1 MSAQQ
6 PDGSSTYSPLFTS
19 QPDQQQGQQGQQ
31 QMLPQMP
38 RPTSFGKFD
47 GVVGRITS
55 VMKSKRKMRESLAHM
70 DKEQEARAQLLLK
83 ASIDILKEELL
94 PVNVDPFTVHSNSLV
109 DQVYMLFNSVKVN
122 CVFVVE
128 EDLVLQGMISQENL
142 MQRLKKKKN

>member
-1 MSAQQ
+1 
-6 PDGSSTYSPLFTS
+6 
-19 QPDQQQGQQGQQ
+19 
-31 QMLPQMP
+31 MP